1 MIEDGKPMTAHTTNL
16 VPLVVVGSEMKGKTL
31 RSGGALCDVAPTLLE
46 LIGLAVPP
54 EMEGKSLIER

>member
-1 MIEDGKPMTAHTTNL
+1 
-16 VPLVVVGSEMKGKTL
+16 MKGKTL